1 MTEEEKKLREEY
13 FDGPASDQMSLDQFL
28 LSKGF
33 DPKNKGVESKKF
45 GGGLARRKR
54 SIARGCGKVME
65 GRRKQTLYT

>member
-1 MTEEEKKLREEY
+1 
-13 FDGPASDQMSLDQFL
+13 MSLDQFL

-33 DPKNKGVESKKF
+33 DPKKKGVEGKKF